1 MEWIFLVIGIIF
13 GFAISFIFKRK
24 NKIYGTIDIENE
36 TGLCRFRIDKTNNL
50 TEPTIKYAV
59 FKVNHNVNI
68 SRDEQ
73 VL

>member
-1 MEWIFLVIGIIF
+1 MDWIFLLISFIL
-13 GFAISFIFKRK
+13 GFTISFIFKQK
-24 NKIYGTIDIENE
+24 NKIYGTIDIEDE

-59 FKVNHNVNI
+59 FKVNHNINI